1 MKRCLKFNEDCDLSV
16 ACFLMWVG
24 DSMEIDDTDV
34 IVNGK
39 EIKTCNEL
47 YDLLIGKVARYYE
60 IGDTIIVTLTN
71 GQVYYLE
78 A

>member
-1 MKRCLKFNEDCDLSV
+1 MKKELKFNEDCDLSV
-16 ACFLMWVG
+16 ACFLMCTG
-24 DSMEIDDTDV
+24 DSMEIDDTEV
-34 IVNGK
+34 IVNNK
-39 EIKTCNEL
+39 ETKTCNEL

-60 IGDTIIVTLTN
+60 IGDTAIVTLTD

>member
-1 MKRCLKFNEDCDLSV
+1 MKRELKFNEERELD
-16 ACFLMWVG
+16 AMCFLMWVG

-60 IGDTIIVTLTN
+60 IGDTAIVTLTD

>member
-1 MKRCLKFNEDCDLSV
+1 MKRELNFDEERELD
-16 ACFLMWVG
+16 AMCFLICAG
-24 DSMEIDDTDV
+24 DTMEIDDTDV

-47 YDLLIGKVARYYE
+47 YNLLIGKVARFHE
-60 IGDTIIVTLTN
+60 IGDTAIVTLTN

-78 A
+78 S